1 MMTRGNERKAQQ
13 VVQQWFTVGGPW
25 GPRFLGHPSVL
36 MGPPHDLLGPQMQDV
51 IREVKRDKRNSTM
64 TRGAR

>member
-1 MMTRGNERKAQQ
+1 MWLKDNAKESTIKTPGALRGPLE
-13 VVQQWFTVGGPW
+13 
-25 GPRFLGHPSVL
+25 HPYVL
-36 MGPPHDLLGPQMQDV
+36 MGPPHDLQGPQMQDV